1 MLKTHTASA
10 LAAGLLSLILPL
22 AAFASDPPSVL
33 ENQSACGGRYSA
45 RLQLEFGQT
54 GTTASAHAEAS
65 LVRHPFVHGSIP
77 YPSYFVAESTVM
89 RRNSVN
95 PNWTSDTHS
104 SEVYGA
110 FSTSPVTANGM
121 LFKDAGCELVASA
134 IVNVHCPDGSW
145 ETKQLTRNWVGC
157 GL

>member
-45 RLQLEFGQT
+45 RLQLDFGQT

-134 IVNVHCPDGSW
+134 IVNVHCPDGSC
-145 ETKQLTRNWVGC
+145 TSTTCCRDRAAC
-157 GL
+157 